1 MKLVSWNVN
10 GLRAALKKGFVES
23 MRELDPDIIGIQET
37 KMQPG
42 QAEVD
47 LPEYEEHFNSA
58 IRKGYSGTAVFS
70 KYKPINVTHNFGEY
84 DDEGRTIVCEFE
96 DFYFVTVYTP
106 NSKSELERLDYRMD
120 WEDAF
125 KEYMLELDKKK
136 PVIICGDLNVAHK
149 EIDLKKP
156 KTNRRNA
163 GFTDEER
170 EKFGKLLDAGF
181 TDTFRHL
188 YPDKEG
194 IYSWWSYRFNAR
206 KNNAGWRIDYFLVS
220 NRIADKIKEAKI
232 HTDIMG
238 SDHCPVSLEL
248 EI

>member
-10 GLRAALKKGFVES
+10 GLRAALKKGFIES

-47 LPEYEEHFNSA
+47 LPEYEEYFNSA

-70 KYKPINVTHNFGEY
+70 KHKPINVTHNFGEY
-84 DDEGRTIVCEFE
+84 DDEGRTLVCEFE

-106 NSKSELERLDYRMD
+106 NSKRELERLDYRMD

-149 EIDLKKP
+149 EIDLKNP

-170 EKFGKLLDAGF
+170 DKFGKLLDAGF

-188 YPDKEG
+188 YPDQEG

-206 KNNAGWRIDYFLVS
+206 NNNAGWRIDYFLVS
-220 NRIADKIKEAKI
+220 DRIADKIKEAKI

-238 SDHCPVSLEL
+238 SDHCPVSLE
-248 EI
+248 IDI

>member
-1 MKLVSWNVN
+1 MRLVSWNVN
-10 GLRAALKKGFVES
+10 GLRAALKKGFIES

-47 LPEYEEHFNSA
+47 LPEYEEYFNSA

-70 KYKPINVTHNFGEY
+70 KHKPIN
-84 DDEGRTIVCEFE
+84 
-96 DFYFVTVYTP
+96 
-106 NSKSELERLDYRMD
+106 
-120 WEDAF
+120 
-125 KEYMLELDKKK
+125 
-136 PVIICGDLNVAHK
+136 
-149 EIDLKKP
+149 P

-170 EKFGKLLDAGF
+170 DKFGKLLDAGF

-188 YPDKEG
+188 YPDQEG

-220 NRIADKIKEAKI
+220 DRIADRIKEAKI

-238 SDHCPVSLEL
+238 SDHCPVSLE
-248 EI
+248 IDI